1 MTTRAAGWLD
11 RFAAASGILAIA
23 LSFGGFTLI
32 ASAGFAAQPGMS
44 AEQIGTIISREPPP
58 VVFIGLSLDT
68 FGSGAFLLFAARTWA
83 TLREGEAAPAWI
95 SVTAF
100 GAALLGVAASFVDK
114 AAFYAIFVRS
124 GQGLDPAIAT
134 ALYDVAAASFNLFR
148 AFVGIFF
155 AAVAIVALGS
165 GVLPRW
171 LGWFLAVTAILA
183 VVGSVDPSVPIG
195 QLAFPLILLG
205 MLALSIALLRRPL
218 APGPRA

>member
-1 MTTRAAGWLD
+1 MRWLD

-32 ASAGFAAQPGMS
+32 ASGGFAAQPGMS
-44 AEQIGTIISREPPP
+44 MEQVGAIVSQPPPP

-68 FGSGAFLLFAARTWA
+68 FGSLAFLLFAARTWA
-83 TLREGEAAPAWI
+83 TLREGEPAPAWI

-155 AAVAIVALGS
+155 AAVAIVALRS

-171 LGWFLAVTAILA
+171 LGWFLAVTAIVA
-183 VVGSVDPSVPIG
+183 VVGSVDPGMPIG
-195 QLAFPLILLG
+195 QLAFPLILLS
-205 MLALSIALLRRPL
+205 MVALSIALLRRLL
-218 APGPRA
+218 APDSEA